1 MSKIEYTFY
10 KMIYMLKKFW
20 HQNKCTIL
28 QPLDISVGAGTFH
41 HHTFFNVLKKEPISI
56 AYIQPSRRPSD
67 GRYTTS
73 PNRLQHYYQFQVIM
87 KPFPENIQK
96 LYLLSLKNTGIDI
109 NNNDI
114 RFIEDNWEN
123 PTLGASGLGWEI
135 WLNGMEITQITYF
148 QQMGGINCNQPTI
161 EITYGL
167 ERIAMHIQNINNIY
181 DILWDSNSEK
191 KTKYSDIFL
200 HNEQEN
206 SSYNFEFSNTNHL
219 LKLFKL
225 HIQEADRLIKLPN
238 PLPIPAYEQ
247 MLYAIHYFNLLDCKK
262 ILSTT
267 DRTDYILKIRKKIKK
282 IAIQYICIYNKG

>member
-1 MSKIEYTFY
+1 MLKKKYTFY
-10 KMIYMLKKFW
+10 EIIQALNNFW
-20 HQNKCTIL
+20 HQKKCTIL
-28 QPLDISVGAGTFH
+28 QPLDISIGAGTFH
-41 HHTFFNVLKKEPISI
+41 HHTFFNVLKKEPVSI

-67 GRYTTS
+67 GRYTAS
-73 PNRLQHYYQFQVIM
+73 PNRLQHYYQFQVII
-87 KPFPENIQK
+87 KPSPDSIQK
-96 LYLLSLKNTGIDI
+96 LYLSSLKNIGIDI
-109 NNNDI
+109 HNNDI

-123 PTLGASGLGWEI
+123 PTIGASGLGWEI

-181 DILWDSNSEK
+181 DILWDSN
-191 KTKYSDIFL
+191 TINNVKYSDIFL
-200 HNEQEN
+200 YNEKEN
-206 SSYNFEFSNTNHL
+206 SSYNFEFSNIHHL

-225 HIQEADRLIKLPN
+225 HIQEANRLIKLPN

-262 ILSTT
+262 ILSST
-267 DRTDYILKIRKKIKK
+267 DRTDYILNIRKKIKK
-282 IAIQYICIYNKG
+282 IAIQYTLNYKKE